1 MASEKTEASVAVP
14 RGRLLLIAGGA
25 LAAAALIVCGA
36 ILPAEFDLD
45 PLGLGKLTGIIRL
58 WAPGEVKVADMKGGV
73 GGSSV
78 RRAREYP
85 QGFRTDTI
93 EIPLTGFLGGRF
105 GSELEYKVR
114 MKKDATLIYEWEAVG
129 PKDARDFHY
138 DFHGHTTPK
147 PGGGEAMTVAT
158 YKQAYGLKQ
167 QGALTAP
174 FDGIQ
179 GWLFSNSSDD
189 PIVVRVKLAGFY
201 DLIAS
206 GQPGNEAGVV
216 ANVPAAQARP
226 KVDPREAAEAA
237 KGG

>member
-1 MASEKTEASVAVP
+1 MAADPDQAGVSVS
-14 RGRLLLIAGGA
+14 RGRLLALTGGA
-25 LAAAALIVCGA
+25 FLAAVLIVCGA
-36 ILPAEFDLD
+36 VMPAEFDLD
-45 PLGLGKLTGIIRL
+45 PLGLGKLTGVIRL
-58 WAPGEVKVADMKGGV
+58 WAPGEVKVGARS
-73 GGSSV
+73 GSV
-78 RRAREYP
+78 PRAREYA
-85 QGFRTDTI
+85 QAFRTDTV

-114 MKKDATLIYEWEAVG
+114 MKKNATLIYEWEAVG

-138 DFHGHTTPK
+138 DFHGHTIPK
-147 PGGGEAMTVAT
+147 PGEAMSVAT
-158 YKQAYGLKQ
+158 YRQAYGLKQ

-179 GWLFSNSSDD
+179 GWQFSNSSDN
-189 PIVVRVKLAGFY
+189 PLVVRLKLAGFY
-201 DLIAS
+201 ELIPS
-206 GQPGNEAGVV
+206 GQAGNEAGVI